1 MCCLRSLLCFV
12 GCKSSF
18 RCSVLCTCVKIYFH
32 SFSGLPLIS
41 LWPYEVYLKCQSH
54 PNAHG
59 ATQISVHRHWLDHTV
74 LTQTLLYLF
83 LPVMAEHVGTPWSS
97 PLEVSEVWIYRGGE
111 EVFKSSKI
119 QFGALHL
126 GGVLQEDWE
135 DLCNITVW
143 SHSYMRCREKPL
155 PNLTSK
161 LSGT

>member
-1 MCCLRSLLCFV
+1 MPLSNTLLVCCLRSLLCFV

-74 LTQTLLYLF
+74 LNSDPSVF
-83 LPVMAEHVGTPWSS
+83 VPSS
-97 PLEVSEVWIYRGGE
+97 DGRACWYSLVFSLRGVRGVNLQGGE

-126 GGVLQEDWE
+126 GGVLQED
-135 DLCNITVW
+135 
-143 SHSYMRCREKPL
+143 
-155 PNLTSK
+155 
-161 LSGT
+161 